1 MIVGSG
7 SGNDVAAA
15 LRNNINEI
23 HAVEIDPVI
32 GKLGL
37 EFHPEKPYSS
47 EKVNFIIND
56 ARNAIKYSQDKYDL
70 ILYSV
75 LDSHSNLSG
84 KGGIRLDSF
93 VYTEESFKEAK
104 TKLNKDGFLVLSFAI
119 STQELGIKIFNM
131 LKKAF
136 NGKEPIVFGLSKE
149 VNKFVDQKYIF
160 VISDDLE
167 QFKNIEDSKF
177 YLTNIFDND
186 KMSEEID
193 VSTDDWP
200 FFYMVKKV
208 YPLSYLVIILLI
220 LDLLIYSSKKLII

>member
-1 MIVGSG
+1 M
-7 SGNDVAAA
+7 
-15 LRNNINEI
+15 
-23 HAVEIDPVI
+23 
-32 GKLGL
+32 
-37 EFHPEKPYSS
+37 
-47 EKVNFIIND
+47 
-56 ARNAIKYSQDKYDL
+56 
-70 ILYSV
+70 

-208 YPLSYLVIILLI
+208 YPLSYLVVILLI